1 MLTAALSLSAGVFA
15 TLAALAVRRPLVGQL
30 GRGFAGRFLAV
41 QAIAINLALYL
52 VVQATAGWLGLRG
65 GAADNWLPVAYGL
78 MFFIYSMS
86 NIDWT
91 ARKFHDVEG

>member
-1 MLTAALSLSAGVFA
+1 MITAVLSLAAGVLA

-30 GRGFAGRFLAV
+30 GAGYTGRFLAV
-41 QAIAINLALYL
+41 QAIAINLALFF
-52 VVQATAGWLGLRG
+52 VVQATVGWLGLAG
-65 GAADNWLPVAYGL
+65 GAADYWLPAAYGL
-78 MFFIYSMS
+78 MFFGYSMS